1 MLSGHVAFSFL
12 YIGEPTPSRTRVK
25 VLDSA
30 AGAGAVAGAGAA
42 FAGAAAAGAGAA
54 AAGAG
59 AVLAAGAGAGAA
71 SSSEELQAAIN
82 PKADIS
88 SSTPNIL
95 NVDNCFK
102 LDLLISV
109 LSREHCS
116 EKFHKLKRVI
126 TLHAMVN
133 HCKPKS
139 CILQLTLRPSVER
152 INTYST
158 FKILSIT

>member
-12 YIGEPTPSRTRVK
+12 YIGDPTPSRTKVK

-42 FAGAAAAGAGAA
+42 FAGAG

-82 PKADIS
+82 PKADMR

-95 NVDNCFK
+95 KLDNCFK
-102 LDLLISV
+102 LDLLISIMS
-109 LSREHCS
+109 LKHCS
-116 EKFHKLKRVI
+116 KFSTKQGAPHIWR
-126 TLHAMVN
+126 AMVSY
-133 HCKPKS
+133 CKPYTY
-139 CILQLTLRPSVER
+139 IMQLIMRSV
-152 INTYST
+152 
-158 FKILSIT
+158 

>member
-12 YIGEPTPSRTRVK
+12 YIGDPTPSRTKVK

-42 FAGAAAAGAGAA
+42 FAGAAAG

-82 PKADIS
+82 PKADIR

-95 NVDNCFK
+95 KLDNCFK
-102 LDLLISV
+102 LDLLISIMS
-109 LSREHCS
+109 LKHCS
-116 EKFHKLKRVI
+116 KF
-126 TLHAMVN
+126 
-133 HCKPKS
+133 
-139 CILQLTLRPSVER
+139 
-152 INTYST
+152 ST
-158 FKILSIT
+158 KQGARHI